1 MRKQCTTLK
10 QKEDDLNSDLFM
22 RDSQMKGVV
31 KRNDDESTR
40 VSTIF
45 SEIDRVIY
53 KNETMR
59 SEVQTLEEQLAE
71 KKEIVNANKAKLREL
86 NSNQTE
92 LESKI

>member
-1 MRKQCTTLK
+1 
-10 QKEDDLNSDLFM
+10 
-22 RDSQMKGVV
+22 MKGVV
-31 KRNDDESTR
+31 KRNDDDSTR

-59 SEVQTLEEQLAE
+59 SEVQTLEEQLTE
-71 KKEIVNANKAKLREL
+71 KKEIVTANKAKLRDL
-86 NSNQTE
+86 KTNQTE

>member
-1 MRKQCTTLK
+1 
-10 QKEDDLNSDLFM
+10 
-22 RDSQMKGVV
+22 MKGVV
-31 KRNDDESTR
+31 KRNDNESTR

-59 SEVQTLEEQLAE
+59 SEVQALEEQLAE
-71 KKEIVNANKAKLREL
+71 KKEIVTANKAKLRDL

>member
-1 MRKQCTTLK
+1 
-10 QKEDDLNSDLFM
+10 
-22 RDSQMKGVV
+22 MKGVV